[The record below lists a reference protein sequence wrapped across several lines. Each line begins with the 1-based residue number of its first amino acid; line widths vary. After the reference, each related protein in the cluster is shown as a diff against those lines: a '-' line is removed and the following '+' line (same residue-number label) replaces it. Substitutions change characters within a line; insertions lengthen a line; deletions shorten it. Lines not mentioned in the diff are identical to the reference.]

1 MRPYQEI
8 IDNYVLRFSDEP
20 LRYPGGMATYGTRRG
35 WVKHF
40 IENYVVANGRL
51 PTGEHRIDV
60 KVGGAGYSG
69 GTYDFS
75 DLK

>member
-1 MRPYQEI
+1 M
-8 IDNYVLRFSDEP
+8 
-20 LRYPGGMATYGTRRG
+20 
-35 WVKHF
+35 KHF